1 MAKIVINTCYGGFGL
16 SPKAIAFI
24 FKQRNPDIKLWY
36 YKKTFDNR
44 SLRYTYNIVEDAES
58 ASYVSLKYLG
68 DTIEDVGVNQIKIND
83 NFVFSHQINLQRHD
97 PLLVKT
103 VETLGEE
110 ADGAFSELK
119 VVDVDTD
126 RYIIKDYDGLERVVT
141 PDMIHWIEI

>member
-24 FKQRNPDIKLWY
+24 LKQRNPDIKLWY

-110 ADGAFSELK
+110 ADGAFSELE
-119 VVDVDTD
+119 VVDIDTD
-126 RYIIKDYDGLERVVT
+126 RYIIKEYDGLEDVVT
-141 PDMIHWIEI
+141 PNAIHWIEI

>member
-1 MAKIVINTCYGGFGL
+1 MAKIVINNCYGGFGL

-24 FKQRNPDIKLWY
+24 LKQRNPDIELWY
-36 YKKTFDNR
+36 YKKTFDDR
-44 SLRYTYNIVEDAES
+44 SLRYTYNIVEDVES

-68 DTIEDVGVNQIKIND
+68 DTIEGVGTDLIRIED

-97 PLLVKT
+97 PLLIKT
-103 VETLGEE
+103 VETLGDE
-110 ADGAFSELK
+110 ADDTFSELK

-126 RYIIKDYDGLERVVT
+126 RYIIKEYDGLEEVVT